1 MSQKGRHGRGAIALL
16 GMAVLVSWTG
26 AVDAAVIGLDELA
39 LYGGTGLILD
49 KNVKVAGPVAAGKKG
64 FYAGQG
70 ASLQDV
76 YSAGSALFGK
86 DAAVVGNVY
95 ANSSG
100 GAGKNFSLSGDF
112 NSGKDVVFD
121 SDANILGDVTAKGHI
136 WFGRESNVA
145 GNTTPR
151 SADVDLWEG
160 LAFPEA
166 PDGNP
171 GGESL
176 WLPKHSEKGIEPG
189 RYGRW
194 TIDADSAVTLTAGVY
209 DIKDVW
215 IGKESKINLDTTDG
229 DIVLNVFGK
238 FSTGTKVAFNWLDE
252 DHDVLINV
260 IDHDMY
266 LGTHNQ
272 LDAHVT
278 VYGGSF
284 GALAYGSLGGT
295 FLASENAWLGKETGV
310 EFRPC
315 AVQVPEP
322 GTLGV
327 LALGGMIVASVTRRR
342 P

>member
-1 MSQKGRHGRGAIALL
+1 MSQKGRHSRGAIALL

-26 AVDAAVIGLDELA
+26 AVDASVIGLDELA
-39 LYGGTGLILD
+39 LYGGTAVILD
-49 KNVKVAGPVAAGKKG
+49 KNIKVTGPIAAGEKG
-64 FYAGQG
+64 FYAGRD

-76 YSAGSALFGK
+76 YSAGAVLFGK
-86 DAAVVGNVY
+86 DTTVDGNVY
-95 ANSSG
+95 ANGGG
-100 GAGKNFSLSGDF
+100 GAGKNFSLTGDF
-112 NSGKDVVFD
+112 NSGKAVIID
-121 SDANILGDVTAKGHI
+121 SGANILGDVTAKGDI
-136 WFGRESNVA
+136 WFGKESSVA
-145 GNTTPR
+145 GNTT
-151 SADVDLWEG
+151 SKSLDVDLWEG

-171 GGESL
+171 GGDTL
-176 WLPKHSEKGIEPG
+176 WLPKNSEKGIEPG
-189 RYGRW
+189 RYGGW
-194 TIDADSAVTLTAGVY
+194 SISAGSAVTLTAGVY
-209 DIKDVW
+209 DIEDVW
-215 IGKESKINLDTTDG
+215 IAKESKINLDTTDG

-260 IDHDMY
+260 IDHDMI
-266 LGTHNQ
+266 LGTYNQ

-295 FLASENAWLGKETGV
+295 FLASESAWLGKETGV
-310 EFRPC
+310 EFRPY